1 MFECLKRE
9 VKQVNDKTEFKM
21 QMELRTRKFAVS
33 VFQFIESLQLS
44 PSIKVIAYQL
54 GKSASSIGAN
64 YREANRSESKED
76 FIHKISIALKESSET
91 MYWLEIIE
99 DLGYGDEKFAKIK
112 AECEELLKLM
122 QTINRT
128 LRTKK

>member
-21 QMELRTRKFAVS
+21 QMESRTRKFAVS

-64 YREANRSESKED
+64 YREANR
-76 FIHKISIALKESSET
+76 
-91 MYWLEIIE
+91 
-99 DLGYGDEKFAKIK
+99 
-112 AECEELLKLM
+112 
-122 QTINRT
+122 
-128 LRTKK
+128 

>member
-1 MFECLKRE
+1 
-9 VKQVNDKTEFKM
+9 
-21 QMELRTRKFAVS
+21 VS

-91 MYWLEIIE
+91 LYWLEIIE
-99 DLGYGDEKFAKIK
+99 DLGYGDEKFVKIK
-112 AECEELLKLM
+112 GECEELLKLM

-128 LRTKK
+128 LRTKKK

>member
-21 QMELRTRKFAVS
+21 QMESRTRKFAVS

-91 MYWLEIIE
+91 LYWLEIIE
-99 DLGYGDEKFAKIK
+99 DLGYGDEKLAKIK
-112 AECEELLKLM
+112 VECEELLKLM

>member
-21 QMELRTRKFAVS
+21 QMESRTRKFAVS
-33 VFQFIESLQLS
+33 VFQFIESLQHS

-91 MYWLEIIE
+91 LYWLEIIE

-112 AECEELLKLM
+112 GECEELLKLM

>member
-1 MFECLKRE
+1 M
-9 VKQVNDKTEFKM
+9 NDKTEFKM
-21 QMELRTRKFAVS
+21 QMESRTRKFAVS

-91 MYWLEIIE
+91 LYWLEIIE
-99 DLGYGDEKFAKIK
+99 DLGYGDEKFAKI
-112 AECEELLKLM
+112 
-122 QTINRT
+122 N
-128 LRTKK
+128 